1 MTSKHNI
8 NHIKCKIIIQLY
20 KHFFLITIFDTIIIF
35 YLEKYIYNS
44 ITKPKNTTHNMTS
57 NTEKVKN
64 ILQLLRNTM
73 DSTDI
78 EAIILDYLTEP
89 PEQQFYDEDYEDDP
103 NYALY
108 YGIDYDEVD
117 RYYEEQYQQSLA
129 NPQISSEVHT
139 QADADALY
147 GDNEIIR

>member
-1 MTSKHNI
+1 
-8 NHIKCKIIIQLY
+8 
-20 KHFFLITIFDTIIIF
+20 
-35 YLEKYIYNS
+35 
-44 ITKPKNTTHNMTS
+44 MTS

-129 NPQISSEVHT
+129 NPLISSEVHT

-147 GDNEIIR
+147 GDDENI

>member
-1 MTSKHNI
+1 MS
-8 NHIKCKIIIQLY
+8 
-20 KHFFLITIFDTIIIF
+20 
-35 YLEKYIYNS
+35 
-44 ITKPKNTTHNMTS
+44 S

-78 EAIILDYLTEP
+78 ETIILDYLTEP

-117 RYYEEQYQQSLA
+117 RYYEEQYQQSLS
-129 NPQISSEVHT
+129 NNEPRT
-139 QADADALY
+139 QSDADVLY
-147 GDNEIIR
+147 GDDEILH